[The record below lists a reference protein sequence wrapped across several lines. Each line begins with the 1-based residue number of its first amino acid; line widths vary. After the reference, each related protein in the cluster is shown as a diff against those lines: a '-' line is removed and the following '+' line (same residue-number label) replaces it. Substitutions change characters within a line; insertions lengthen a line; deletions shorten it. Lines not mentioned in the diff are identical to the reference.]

1 MTERIRVI
9 AVDDEHLARERL
21 RRLLDAEPD
30 MEIIAMCAD
39 GDSAVDA
46 VLDDPPDL
54 LFLDVAMPGRD
65 GFGVVEALLA
75 NLPPESFPLVVF
87 VTAFDQHALRA
98 FEAQALDYLVKPFDD
113 DRFATLLERVRLLV
127 RRSRVEAVTGQL
139 RRLLGD
145 RGAMSMPNPSHA
157 SGAPS
162 VFGDDDGTQTASPGG
177 ADGALDHL
185 VLRTGKRSR
194 IVRTDAVD
202 WIGADGVYAR
212 IHVGGASYL
221 IRMPMHELET
231 RLDARRFVRIHRSA
245 IVNIDR
251 VRELHEIDRGEY
263 AVILA
268 DGTKLKLSRS
278 RRAQFESRLGQSL

>member
-1 MTERIRVI
+1 
-9 AVDDEHLARERL
+9 
-21 RRLLDAEPD
+21 
-30 MEIIAMCAD
+30 MCAD
-39 GDSAVDA
+39 GNSAVEA
-46 VLDDPPDL
+46 VLDEPPDV

-65 GFGVVEALLA
+65 GFAVVEALLEH
-75 NLPPESFPLVVF
+75 LPPETFPLIVF

-113 DRFATLLERVRLLV
+113 DRFATLLDRVRRLV
-127 RRSRVEAVTGQL
+127 RQSRVEAVTGQL
-139 RRLLGD
+139 RRLLGE
-145 RGAMSMPNPSHA
+145 RGASTSVA
-157 SGAPS
+157 SS
-162 VFGDDDGTQTASPGG
+162 DEDGVKTALPGG
-177 ADGALDHL
+177 GDGVLDHL

-194 IVRTDAVD
+194 IVRTEEVD

-212 IHVGGASYL
+212 IHVGGSSYL

-263 AVILA
+263 AVILS

>member
-1 MTERIRVI
+1 MMNETIRAIV
-9 AVDDEHLARERL
+9 VDDEHLARERL
-21 RRLLDAEPD
+21 RRLLDAEAD
-30 MEIIAMCAD
+30 ISITAMCAD

-46 VLDDPPDL
+46 VLDEPPDL

-65 GFGVVEALLA
+65 GFAVVEALLEH
-75 NLPPESFPLVVF
+75 LPPESIPLIVF

-113 DRFATLLERVRLLV
+113 DRFATLLDRVRRLV
-127 RRSRVEAVTGQL
+127 RQSRVEAVTGQL
-139 RRLLGD
+139 RRLLGE
-145 RGAMSMPNPSHA
+145 RSASA
-157 SGAPS
+157 SGAPGS
-162 VFGDDDGTQTASPGG
+162 SSDDDGVKTALPGG
-177 ADGALDHL
+177 GDGVLDHL
-185 VLRTGKRSR
+185 VLRTGKRSK
-194 IVRTDAVD
+194 IVRTEEVD

-212 IHVGGASYL
+212 IHVGGSSYL

-231 RLDARRFVRIHRSA
+231 RLDSRRFVRIHRSA
-245 IVNIDR
+245 IVNMDR

-263 AVILA
+263 AVLLA

>member
-1 MTERIRVI
+1 MSETIRVVV
-9 AVDDEHLARERL
+9 ADDEHLARERL
-21 RRLLDAEPD
+21 RRLLAAEPD
-30 MEIIAMCAD
+30 MRIIDMCAD
-39 GDSAVDA
+39 GDAAVDS

-54 LFLDVAMPGRD
+54 LFLDVSMPGRD

-75 NLPPESFPLVVF
+75 HLPPESFPLVVF

-113 DRFATLLERVRLLV
+113 DRFATLLERVRRLV

-145 RGAMSMPNPSHA
+145 RGMTSDRTAA
-157 SGAPS
+157 RAATDAAT
-162 VFGDDDGTQTASPGG
+162 DDDGTETASLGG
-177 ADGALDHL
+177 TEGVLDHL

-212 IHVGGASYL
+212 IHVAGSSYL

-231 RLDARRFVRIHRSA
+231 RLDPKRFVRIHRSA

-263 AVILA
+263 AVMLE

>member
-1 MTERIRVI
+1 MSETIRVI
-9 AVDDEHLARERL
+9 VVDDEHLARERL
-21 RRLLDAEPD
+21 RRLIAVEPD
-30 MEIIAMCAD
+30 MRIVGMCPD
-39 GDSAVDA
+39 GDSAVEM

-75 NLPPESFPLVVF
+75 HMPAESIPLIVF

-113 DRFATLLERVRLLV
+113 ERFATLLDRVRRLV
-127 RRSRVEAVTGQL
+127 RQSRVEAVTGQL
-139 RRLLGD
+139 RRLLGE
-145 RGAMSMPNPSHA
+145 RGVVAPMP
-157 SGAPS
+157 
-162 VFGDDDGTQTASPGG
+162 DDDTTETASPGG

-185 VLRTGKRSR
+185 VLRTGKRSK
-194 IVRTDAVD
+194 IVRTETVD

-212 IHVGGASYL
+212 IHLAGSSYL

-231 RLDARRFVRIHRSA
+231 RLDPRRFVRIHRSA

-263 AVILA
+263 AVMLE

-278 RRAQFESRLGQSL
+278 RKAAFESRLGQSL